1 MSAQEYNLIDYLKVL
16 KRWKKFIFLN
26 VFVITLFAI
35 ILSLIIPKTYRASAV
50 LMPPLMQA
58 GMGVFTPL
66 IDSPLGGLFSQDMDE
81 TLSMIAILKSRTV
94 LTSVIEEFN
103 LIELYEVENMD
114 IAIQSLKDHVLTDI
128 DDEGTIRVSV
138 DILTKWI
145 HSDSEEEKAKQL
157 CSDIANYF
165 IKQLDIVN
173 KNLQMEEASFQRK
186 FIEIRYKDNI
196 QELKSAEEK
205 LKQFQE
211 INNMISLPEQT
222 HAAIEAASKIKGHIL
237 SNEVRLEV
245 LKKAYN
251 SGHPDI
257 DQLINEI
264 AALTEQLH
272 RMEYRK
278 ETEQT
283 NIKNIFPAFSRMP
296 ELETQLRQ
304 LMREV
309 EIQNTLFT
317 FLTQQYEE
325 AKINEAKDTPTIQ
338 ILDIAVKP
346 NVKYKPFRGLI
357 VIGAGMFGLIFGCF
371 ISFVRERNDQLTLP
385 ANPD

>member
-1 MSAQEYNLIDYLKVL
+1 MSEQEYNLIDYLKVL
-16 KRWKKFIFLN
+16 KRWKFFIFLN

-50 LMPPLMQA
+50 LMPPLVQA

-66 IDSPLGGLFSQDMDE
+66 IDSPFGGLLSQTTDE

-138 DILTKWI
+138 DILTKWF
-145 HSDSEEEKAKQL
+145 HPDSEEEKAKQL

-245 LKKAYN
+245 IKKAYN
-251 SGHPDI
+251 PGHPDI

-309 EIQNTLFT
+309 EIQNTLLT

-338 ILDIAVKP
+338 VLDIAVKP
-346 NVKYKPFRGLI
+346 NIKYKPFRALI
-357 VIGAGMFGLIFGCF
+357 VIGAGIFGLIFSFF
-371 ISFVRERNDQLTLP
+371 ILFVRERIDPRT
-385 ANPD
+385 